1 MMNKCKFCSLD
12 IDDDILC
19 DFCSQLIDNYLKTKK
34 HFKKVKEKFESL
46 KLEIHLT
53 KYIKH

>member
-1 MMNKCKFCSLD
+1 MNKCKFCSLD

-19 DFCSQLIDNYLKTKK
+19 DFCSELIDNYLKTKK